1 MSSDAAPPLPPR
13 PSVFIS
19 YASEDRAAAR
29 TLRDILSATS
39 LEVWYDENEL
49 GGGDAWDQKI
59 RRQIRDCDYFMPMIS
74 AATEA
79 RKEGYFRRE
88 WRLASERTLDMADD
102 VMFLLPV
109 VIDGTSEFG
118 ARVPDKFLTVQ
129 WLRLP
134 GGQST
139 PALEALCRRLLAGEH
154 SAPPRPAAS
163 FTRPP
168 LRSPSTNTPIP
179 PTVQPQPPTAAPPAA
194 DRPDAADHGPP
205 PMPPFPH
212 RPEKDSGHEIKFV
225 AEVLWWVITAA
236 WLLIK
241 RAPKWIRVLLSIWF
255 VFFVFSRCDRS
266 PSSEPKPL
274 REKKSAR
281 ATQVDE
287 AFKSAVEQATANP
300 DLTGA
305 ELAKLGTAFARHLA
319 DGLKESKKQPRHL
332 IVVPFSHGL
341 TDPAAAKF
349 AETLFASTFGHLAL
363 ARSSTIGLSPDTPAA
378 FTDDAL
384 LEHARKIAAPHLLAA
399 RMMTVAPFELELILV
414 RSADGTHLWTASYPL
429 DPVTTPSVAKQI
441 SSEVLR
447 ILPVK

>member
-1 MSSDAAPPLPPR
+1 MSSDAAPPLLPR

-29 TLRDILSATS
+29 TLRDALTVTG

-59 RRQIRDCDYFMPMIS
+59 RRQIRDCDYFLPMIS

-88 WRLASERTLDMADD
+88 WRLAAERTLDMADD
-102 VMFLLPV
+102 VLFLLPV
-109 VIDGTSEFG
+109 AIDSTSESG
-118 ARVPDKFLTVQ
+118 ARVPDKFLAVQ

-134 GGQST
+134 DGRST

-154 SAPPRPAAS
+154 RAPPRPAS
-163 FTRPP
+163 SLTRPP
-168 LRSPSTNTPIP
+168 LRETASGAPLP
-179 PTVQPQPPTAAPPAA
+179 PPLRPPPPPAPPPGPAHHN
-194 DRPDAADHGPP
+194 DADHNPP

-212 RPEKDSGHEIKFV
+212 RPEKGSGHEFKFV
-225 AEVLWWVITAA
+225 AEILWWVITAA
-236 WLLIK
+236 WLLLK

-266 PSSEPKPL
+266 PSEPKPP

-281 ATQVDE
+281 AAHVDE
-287 AFKSAVEQATANP
+287 AFKSAVEQAKANP

-305 ELAKLGTAFARHLA
+305 ELAKLGTSFARHLA
-319 DGLKESKKQPRHL
+319 AGLKEAKGPPRQL
-332 IVVPFSHGL
+332 IVVPFSRGL
-341 TDPAAAKF
+341 TDPAAATF

-363 ARSSTIGLSPDTPAA
+363 ARSSAIGLSPETPDG

-384 LEHARKIAAPHLLAA
+384 LQHARRFSYPHLLAA
-399 RMMTVAPFELELILV
+399 RMMTVAPFDLELILV

-429 DPVTTPSVAKQI
+429 DPVNTASVAKQI
-441 SSEVLR
+441 SSEILR
-447 ILPVK
+447 ILPEK

>member
-1 MSSDAAPPLPPR
+1 MSSDAAPPLLPR

-29 TLRDILSATS
+29 TVRDALSAS
-39 LEVWYDENEL
+39 GLEVWYDESEL

-88 WRLASERTLDMADD
+88 WRLAAERTLDMADD

-109 VIDGTSEFG
+109 VIDGTGELG
-118 ARVPDKFLTVQ
+118 ARVPDKFLAVQ

-134 GGQST
+134 AGRST
-139 PALEALCRRLLAGEH
+139 PALAALCRRLLAGEH
-154 SAPPRPAAS
+154 TAPPRPAAS

-168 LRSPSTNTPIP
+168 LRTPASGAP
-179 PTVQPQPPTAAPPAA
+179 PPPPLQPPPAPAPAAAP
-194 DRPDAADHGPP
+194 REEADHNPP
-205 PMPPFPH
+205 PMPPFPP
-212 RPEKDSGHEIKFV
+212 RPEKGSGHEIKFI
-225 AEVLWWVITAA
+225 AEILWWVITAA
-236 WLLIK
+236 WLLLK
-241 RAPKWIRVLLSIWF
+241 RAPKWIRVLLSLWF

-266 PSSEPKPL
+266 PSSEPRPP

-281 ATQVDE
+281 AAQVDE
-287 AFKSAVEQATANP
+287 AFKTAVEHAKANP

-305 ELAKLGTAFARHLA
+305 ELAKLGSSFARHLA
-319 DGLKESKKQPRHL
+319 AGLKDAKSPPRQL
-332 IVVPFSHGL
+332 IVVPFSRGL
-341 TDPAAAKF
+341 TDPAAAQF

-363 ARSSTIGLSPDTPAA
+363 ARSSAIGLSPATPAA

-384 LEHARKIAAPHLLAA
+384 LEHARKFSSPHLLAA
-399 RMMTVAPFELELILV
+399 RLMTVAPFELELLLV
-414 RSADGTHLWTASYPL
+414 RSADGTHLWTGTYPL
-429 DPVTTPSVAKQI
+429 DPGTTASVARQI
-441 SSEVLR
+441 SAEVLR
-447 ILPVK
+447 LLPEK

>member
-1 MSSDAAPPLPPR
+1 MSSAAAPPLRPR

-19 YASEDRAAAR
+19 YASEDRTAAR
-29 TLRDILSATS
+29 TLRDALSATG
-39 LEVWYDENEL
+39 LEVWYDESEL

-74 AATEA
+74 ATTEA

-88 WRLASERTLDMADD
+88 WRLAAERTLDMADD

-109 VIDGTSEFG
+109 VIDGTGEFG

-134 GGQST
+134 AGQST
-139 PALEALCRRLLAGEH
+139 PALAALGRRLLASEH
-154 SAPPRPAAS
+154 TAPPRPAAS
-163 FTRPP
+163 FTRPTQRTPAAGAP
-168 LRSPSTNTPIP
+168 L
-179 PTVQPQPPTAAPPAA
+179 PPALEPPSA
-194 DRPDAADHGPP
+194 PAPASAPREETHHNPP
-205 PMPPFPH
+205 PMPPFPAG
-212 RPEKDSGHEIKFV
+212 PEKGSGHEFKFI
-225 AEVLWWVITAA
+225 AEILWWVITAA

-241 RAPKWIRVLLSIWF
+241 RAPKWIRILLSLWF

-266 PSSEPKPL
+266 PSDPKPP
-274 REKKSAR
+274 REKKNAR
-281 ATQVDE
+281 ASPVDE
-287 AFKSAVEQATANP
+287 AFKSAVEQANANP

-305 ELAKLGTAFARHLA
+305 ELAKLGTAFARHLTA
-319 DGLKESKKQPRHL
+319 GLKDAKSPPRQL
-332 IVVPFSHGL
+332 IVVPFSRGL
-341 TDPAAAKF
+341 TDPAAAQF

-363 ARSSTIGLSPDTPAA
+363 ARSSAIGLSPTTPDG

-384 LEHARKIAAPHLLAA
+384 LAHARKHACPHLLAA
-399 RMMTVAPFELELILV
+399 RLMTVAPFELELILV

-429 DPVTTPSVAKQI
+429 DPVNTASVAKQI

-447 ILPVK
+447 ILPEK